1 MNITDYTFKIGDLAT
16 NHEGKVKDLNIDLS
30 PNQEGQLDPEMILE
44 ADDPTLEGEAI
55 LVEPNDF
62 ILLPTVMMTVMIAP
76 KRAIGKPF
84 KLPGYLI
91 KLPTSIVMGFG
102 VKYIR
107 YKLTIEMQ
115 RLMLE
120 THRFSFK
127 TAITVEEISK
137 MKLSLLQDEAKLVN
151 ADATM
156 YMKQIDQTTAKAIFA
171 HKQAIEEWKAAI
183 KVLTTNDQHWH

>member
-1 MNITDYTFKIGDLAT
+1 MSITDYTFKIGDLAT
-16 NHEGKVKDLNIDLS
+16 IYEGKVNPFNMDLS
-30 PNQEGQLDPEMILE
+30 PNQEGHLNPEMILE
-44 ADDPTLEGEAI
+44 ADTPTLEGEAI

-62 ILLPTVMMTVMIAP
+62 ILLPAVMMTVMIAP

-115 RLMLE
+115 RLVLE

-127 TAITVEEISK
+127 TVITVEEISK
-137 MKLSLLQDEAKLVN
+137 MNLSLLQDEAKLVN
-151 ADATM
+151 ADASL
-156 YMKQIDQTTAKAIFA
+156 YMKQIDQATAKAIFA
-171 HKQAIEEWKAAI
+171 HKQAIEEWKAAM
-183 KVLTTNDQHWH
+183 KVLTPKDQHWH